1 MMGLWPAI
9 GFSQALDSGD
19 TAWMLTST
27 ALVLFMTLP
36 GLALFYAGLVR
47 SRNVLSVVMQCFAIA
62 CMVSV
67 IWVVCGYSMAFGDTI
82 GGYVGGLG
90 KAWLS
95 GVGMDA
101 LSGTY
106 PETVFIMFQLTFA
119 IITPALF
126 VGGIAERMRFS
137 AMLIF
142 VAAWV
147 LLVYF
152 PVAHWVWG
160 GGWLAD
166 IGFRDFAGGAVV
178 HVTAGVAAL
187 VAALVLGN
195 RSGFP
200 DTAMPP
206 HNLPMTVTGACML
219 WVGWFGFNAGSAL
232 AADGAAGMAMLVT
245 QVATGAASLT
255 WMGIEWVK
263 NGKPSVLGIVTAAVA
278 GLVAITPASG
288 SVGPLGAIVIGIA
301 AGACCFWGSTI
312 LKFKCGYDDS
322 LDVFGVH
329 GIGGIVG
336 ALLTGIFVAKE
347 LGGQGLA
354 EGMTI
359 GSQFAA
365 QAIGVVT
372 TLVYSGVVSFII
384 LKVVDAII
392 GLRVSEEDETQ
403 GLDIAQHEEQGYNL
417 EV

>member
-1 MMGLWPAI
+1 MRKPITLTALMVGLWPAI

-90 KAWLS
+90 KAWIS

-101 LSGTY
+101 LRGTY

-126 VGGIAERMRFS
+126 VGGIAERMQFS

-187 VAALVLGN
+187 VAGPSRRGHCCA
-195 RSGFP
+195 
-200 DTAMPP
+200 PP
-206 HNLPMTVTGACML
+206 
-219 WVGWFGFNAGSAL
+219 
-232 AADGAAGMAMLVT
+232 
-245 QVATGAASLT
+245 LT
-255 WMGIEWVK
+255 D
-263 NGKPSVLGIVTAAVA
+263 PSERNSRTR
-278 GLVAITPASG
+278 
-288 SVGPLGAIVIGIA
+288 
-301 AGACCFWGSTI
+301 F
-312 LKFKCGYDDS
+312 
-322 LDVFGVH
+322 
-329 GIGGIVG
+329 
-336 ALLTGIFVAKE
+336 LT
-347 LGGQGLA
+347 
-354 EGMTI
+354 
-359 GSQFAA
+359 
-365 QAIGVVT
+365 
-372 TLVYSGVVSFII
+372 
-384 LKVVDAII
+384 
-392 GLRVSEEDETQ
+392 
-403 GLDIAQHEEQGYNL
+403 
-417 EV
+417 